1 VTDLFDAVSQ
11 KPSGADEAASPAAPR
26 VGLAAA
32 VIAVSRSTWLL
43 AGNLA
48 RRNMLAAIITGRIT
62 AVANQSSCVV
72 HEAPRL
78 TLQDNPVVFFDIK
91 LGRYGDATPLG
102 RIEIELKADVA
113 PKTAENFKQL
123 ALKEEGQG
131 YKGSRFHRVITGFM
145 CQGGD
150 YERDNG
156 TGGSSI
162 YGAKF
167 AGGTDSGR
175 ALWFR
180 QVVIASAHICHLLL
194 PACCCRR
201 ELCAEASGR
210 GRVEV
215 RCCHTC
221 WQGTA
226 RCVGRLR
233 AAAAFNSFL
242 VLIVLRCATSFL
254 VQHGQ
259 CGPQH
264 QRLPV
269 LPLRR
274 KHPLAVS
281 PAATAA
287 AAARL
292 LCPASSAPP
301 CHISTTLPWC
311 PALPTSRD
319 GKHVVFGQVISG
331 YNVVKAVEAC
341 GSRDGSTA
349 FDVMIANSGLVSP
362 GKAATTASLQLHQQ
376 PGAAPRRIKTSA
388 AASAP
393 SALNQ
398 LKQQRRTVLQGRQ
411 VAPARRPQAAM
422 RAAAAAPVRS
432 VCRAL

>member
-1 VTDLFDAVSQ
+1 MGAGAS
-11 KPSGADEAASPAAPR
+11 KPED
-26 VGLAAA
+26 
-32 VIAVSRSTWLL
+32 
-43 AGNLA
+43 
-48 RRNMLAAIITGRIT
+48 LAAI
-62 AVANQSSCVV
+62 AQ
-72 HEAPRL
+72 APINYKPPL
-78 TLQDNPVVFFDIK
+78 GPPNPDNPVVFFDIK

-167 AGGTDSGR
+167 ADENFVLKHLGEGVLSMANAGPNTNGSQFF
-175 ALWFR
+175 LC
-180 QVVIASAHICHLLL
+180 VAS
-194 PACCCRR
+194 
-201 ELCAEASGR
+201 
-210 GRVEV
+210 
-215 RCCHTC
+215 T
-221 WQGTA
+221 
-226 RCVGRLR
+226 
-233 AAAAFNSFL
+233 
-242 VLIVLRCATSFL
+242 
-254 VQHGQ
+254 
-259 CGPQH
+259 
-264 QRLPV
+264 
-269 LPLRR
+269 
-274 KHPLAVS
+274 
-281 PAATAA
+281 
-287 AAARL
+287 
-292 LCPASSAPP
+292 
-301 CHISTTLPWC
+301 PW
-311 PALPTSRD
+311 LD

-349 FDVMIANSGLVSP
+349 FDVMIGNSGLVSP

>member
-1 VTDLFDAVSQ
+1 MGAGAS
-11 KPSGADEAASPAAPR
+11 KPED
-26 VGLAAA
+26 
-32 VIAVSRSTWLL
+32 
-43 AGNLA
+43 
-48 RRNMLAAIITGRIT
+48 LAAI
-62 AVANQSSCVV
+62 AQ
-72 HEAPRL
+72 APVSYKPPL
-78 TLQDNPVVFFDIK
+78 GPPNPDNPVVFFDIM

-167 AGGTDSGR
+167 ADENFVLKHLGEGVLSMANAGPNTNGSQFF
-175 ALWFR
+175 LC
-180 QVVIASAHICHLLL
+180 VAS
-194 PACCCRR
+194 
-201 ELCAEASGR
+201 
-210 GRVEV
+210 
-215 RCCHTC
+215 T
-221 WQGTA
+221 
-226 RCVGRLR
+226 
-233 AAAAFNSFL
+233 
-242 VLIVLRCATSFL
+242 
-254 VQHGQ
+254 
-259 CGPQH
+259 
-264 QRLPV
+264 
-269 LPLRR
+269 
-274 KHPLAVS
+274 
-281 PAATAA
+281 
-287 AAARL
+287 
-292 LCPASSAPP
+292 
-301 CHISTTLPWC
+301 PW
-311 PALPTSRD
+311 LD

-349 FDVMIANSGLVSP
+349 FDVMIGNSGLVSP
-362 GKAATTASLQLHQQ
+362 GKVATTASLQLHQQ